1 MPNISVS
8 NLYVLMGMNYFK
20 KFDGV
25 LASVWKSYDREDF
38 LKWEKSVDIS
48 KVASSAVQ
56 LEHIQKKLKV
66 DISSQLKICQNT
78 VCAKDLMN
86 KQREIVNTLI
96 RGMSTDARPED
107 VSKLEQDVS
116 KLIKDNTNTSFGNR
130 HEGSAIEKFEA
141 ETNLKVVNQQRRFN
155 FEIGTYNG
163 LDWKLVGLID
173 GMTATGEIVEIKNRV
188 GSMPKNKALK
198 NYETPQI
205 MTYMWLA
212 GAKTGYLAENYKIS
226 GSENLRIIPLKY
238 KDDYFEKS
246 VLPAIEKFIVFFN
259 VFIGNDNMKSML
271 IKGDEENLYKIFLGC

>member
-8 NLYVLMGMNYFK
+8 NLYVLMGLNYFK
-20 KFDGV
+20 KFDSV

-48 KVASSAVQ
+48 KVASSAEQ

-78 VCAKDLMN
+78 VCAKDLIN
-86 KQREIVNTLI
+86 KQREIINTLV
-96 RGMSTDARPED
+96 RGMSTDASPGD
-107 VSKLEQDVS
+107 VSKLEQNVT

-130 HEGSAIEKFEA
+130 HEGGAIEKFEA
-141 ETNLKVVNQQRRFN
+141 ETNLKVSNQQMRFN
-155 FEIGTYNG
+155 FDIGTYNG
-163 LDWKLVGLID
+163 LEWKLVGLID
-173 GMTATGEIVEIKNRV
+173 GMTETGEIVEIKNRV
-188 GSMPKNKALK
+188 GSIPKNTALK

-226 GSENLRIIPLKY
+226 GNEKLRIIPLKY
-238 KDDYFEKS
+238 KDEYFEKS

-259 VFIGNDNMKSML
+259 AFIGNDNMKKML
-271 IKGDEENLYKIFLGC
+271 VSGDEENLYKIFLGC

>member
-78 VCAKDLMN
+78 VCAKDLIN

-130 HEGSAIEKFEA
+130 HEGGAIEKFET

-212 GAKTGYLAENYKIS
+212 GSKTGYLAENYKIS